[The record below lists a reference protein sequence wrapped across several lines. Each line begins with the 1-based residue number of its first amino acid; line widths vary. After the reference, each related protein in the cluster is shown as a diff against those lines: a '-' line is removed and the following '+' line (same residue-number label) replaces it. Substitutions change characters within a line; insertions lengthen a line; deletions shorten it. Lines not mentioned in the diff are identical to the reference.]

1 MIGSSS
7 DSVVAARLRRLID
20 GAGQAAGTEAR
31 EGDMGEQP
39 QQIVASGYDTVA
51 ERYAGLE
58 RDARARI
65 SGGHFRGG
73 DRFYSFDHLP
83 RERLPE
89 MSRLIHGW
97 LAESGLLLCCMETE
111 DTPGMVAD
119 WLGAPMYFSSYEP
132 DISRR
137 LLGEAGF
144 DILRD
149 EIEAQS
155 EGGGE
160 VSCLWLLARKR

>member
-1 MIGSSS
+1 VRI
-7 DSVVAARLRRLID
+7 ARRHRLTGVD
-20 GAGQAAGTEAR
+20 ASARQAELAGMNVPTGEFATGDILALEYPAGTFGA
-31 EGDMGEQP
+31 
-39 QQIVASGYDTVA
+39 VTA
-51 ERYAGLE
+51 
-58 RDARARI
+58 
-65 SGGHFRGG
+65 
-73 DRFYSFDHLP
+73 FYSFDHLP

-89 MSRLIHGW
+89 MFRLIHGW

-132 DISRR
+132 DTSRR

-155 EGGGE
+155 EEGRE